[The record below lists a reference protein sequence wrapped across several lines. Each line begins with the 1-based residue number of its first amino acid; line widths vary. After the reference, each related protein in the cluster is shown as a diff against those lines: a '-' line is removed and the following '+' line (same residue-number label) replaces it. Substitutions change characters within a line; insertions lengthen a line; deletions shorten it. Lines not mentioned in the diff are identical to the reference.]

1 MHWKPKVKLGSSK
14 EGYVSNTMLVCQK
27 SVYSFNWLHVC
38 YKGIVPFLYFFFSQT
53 EKTTDFLWVGR
64 WFLAWLAFFLLSAN
78 IRRFISRSFTLECS
92 GEFTCVHTSNYSKN
106 NSINF
111 PFISNTADINIL
123 LENFRPISEKGT
135 QTYLYMK
142 LHPVFQKRSIFD
154 IIPVC
159 QIRTISDC

>member
-1 MHWKPKVKLGSSK
+1 MLQGNCAFFVFFLQPDRKNNGFFMSRSLVRG
-14 EGYVSNTMLVCQK
+14 LVC
-27 SVYSFNWLHVC
+27 
-38 YKGIVPFLYFFFSQT
+38 FFFFYQRA
-53 EKTTDFLWVGR
+53 V
-64 WFLAWLAFFLLSAN
+64 A
-78 IRRFISRSFTLECS
+78 RFISRSFTLECS